1 MAETEL
7 NIDAYGT
14 AFWSLASMLLLIIIA
29 LDSALYY
36 IGKTSTPTNYG
47 FAPHSSALLYATLF
61 AFVVGFAFLLAA
73 ILSMKSRRAGPAISS
88 MLSAILFI
96 IDMAIGFVWTGFGA
110 LLASVSLVTLFFS
123 YRSLTAPRKRGPG
136 RPRIKR

>member
-7 NIDAYGT
+7 SIDTYGT
-14 AFWSLASMLLLIIIA
+14 VFWSLASMLLLIIIA
-29 LDSALYY
+29 LDSAGYY
-36 IGKTSTPTNYG
+36 IGNSSTPTNYG
-47 FAPHSSALLYATLF
+47 FAPHTIALLYATLF
-61 AFVVGFAFLLAA
+61 AFVIGFAFLLAA
-73 ILSMKSRRAGPAISS
+73 ILSLKSNRAGPTISS
-88 MLSAILFI
+88 LLSTILFI
-96 IDMAIGFVWTGFGA
+96 VDMTIGFVWSGFGA